1 MQETKL
7 DELDV
12 IHLDQYQCV
21 FKHRKQK
28 VMRKSGGIAVLIRDN
43 LCKHFNYVE
52 SECEYVLW
60 FKLSTCLF
68 GTEEDVMFGSV
79 YIPPAGSGYNNNNN
93 ILDQFH
99 FELDDYARSY
109 KNLILKGDFNART
122 AALTDVTETDTDIYS
137 HIDIDPDE
145 VFGMDNMHELE
156 KLAFN
161 IKRTS

>member
-43 LCKHFNYVE
+43 LFKHFNYVE

-60 FKLSTCLF
+60 FKLSKCLF
-68 GTEEDVMFGSV
+68 GTEEDIMFGSV
-79 YIPPAGSGYNNNNN
+79 YIPPAGSGYNNDNYTPG
-93 ILDQFH
+93 I
-99 FELDDYARSY
+99 YAEGYIVFVFPFVRSY
-109 KNLILKGDFNART
+109 VRMFVRSFVRSYFLPSRGICVKVLR
-122 AALTDVTETDTDIYS
+122 
-137 HIDIDPDE
+137 
-145 VFGMDNMHELE
+145 
-156 KLAFN
+156 
-161 IKRTS
+161 